1 MMKPSTRYQADGLA
15 WRCHMPNLLNEI
27 LQNPG
32 TSALHMPLRILG
44 HTLHELAELAID
56 INDPRLHL
64 MAFDLT
70 LYETADP
77 QQNPDEE
84 DRRSTRAELVRR
96 CEEELSPLEAG
107 RKALAELEGH
117 IHDRYDGTSSGPELL
132 ADLEPLRRAL
142 GVEA

>member
-1 MMKPSTRYQADGLA
+1 MKKFSDRYSANGIA

-64 MAFDLT
+64 MAYDLT
-70 LYETADP
+70 LYEAADP
-77 QQNPDEE
+77 EQTPDTAQ
-84 DRRSTRAELVRR
+84 RREFREELVRR
-96 CEEELSPLEAG
+96 CEEELSPMEAG
-107 RKALAELEGH
+107 RKALAELESH
-117 IHDRYDGTSSGPELL
+117 IRDQYSGTSQLDKSL
-132 ADLEPLRRAL
+132 AELEPIARAL
-142 GVEA
+142 GVEL